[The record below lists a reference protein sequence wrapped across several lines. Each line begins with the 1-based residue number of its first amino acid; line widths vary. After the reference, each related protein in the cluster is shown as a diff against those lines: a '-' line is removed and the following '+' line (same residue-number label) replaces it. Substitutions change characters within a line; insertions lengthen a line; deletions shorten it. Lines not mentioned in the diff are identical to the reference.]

1 MKKKT
6 KAETCCFASIR
17 KYQGNKGIIQGVA
30 QYSKITETSKSYIVT
45 LDSGL
50 LFNSEMGENGLPK
63 SKSLSDFIYIGFGT
77 TKEDAL
83 ISLVG
88 EMAKN

>member
-6 KAETCCFASIR
+6 KGKTCYFASVC
-17 KYQGNKGIIQGVA
+17 KYQGDKKVIQGIA
-30 QYSKITETSKSYIVT
+30 QYSKITETGKSYIVT

-63 SKSLSDFIYIGFGT
+63 SKSLSDFTSIGFGG

-83 ISLVG
+83 ISLVS
-88 EMAKN
+88 EMANN

>member
-1 MKKKT
+1 MKKKQ
-6 KAETCCFASIR
+6 KGESCYFASVR
-17 KYQGNKGIIQGVA
+17 KYQGNKEVIQGVA
-30 QYSKITETSKSYIVT
+30 NYNKITETSKSYIVT

-63 SKSLSDFIYIGFGT
+63 SKALNDFTYIGFGT
-77 TKEDAL
+77 TREEAL
-83 ISLVG
+83 ISLVR